1 MPQQAD
7 ETQTQNAPKFQDYGS
22 SESTHLGQ
30 GPHFDDTQLPLVT
43 LSQLPEIGHVKQ
55 QIEPAVL
62 TVSMA
67 RTTLIQIVRP
77 PIISTEQRTP
87 LSIDE
92 QATHQSIKEDAPV
105 ASISGKLHAHGGT
118 VTPLQW
124 TVAEHQGQF
133 GRLDIDPT
141 TGEWH
146 YQLDNNALNT
156 DALAEGEH
164 QTEQFT
170 ITVSSPNGEQVN
182 TVIIIDVE
190 GSNDLPHILGSH
202 LASINAADSLPA
214 VTGQLHSID
223 PDHNDAVSWAVLDG
237 QGQYGQLSINP
248 LTGQWQYQLNTHATA
263 TLALVSGQ
271 QVTET
276 FTVTA
281 TDQSG
286 HPVSQQVSIQVNGAD
301 NTAIIQGDITGLVTE
316 DTQALNGQ
324 LTVSGQLSIQDPDW
338 DQAHFSADSLQGQ
351 FGYLTID
358 VNGHWIYNADNTQA
372 TIQSLRSG
380 EHLTDTFTIHS
391 ADGTAQNITV
401 TINGTDDKA
410 EISGTTSASLTEDS
424 DTYQGMLRADGN
436 LTITDND
443 HGPHL
448 FTATEQYGQF
458 GTLIIDEFGH
468 WTYTAD
474 NSQTAIQALKTGE
487 SITDTLVVQ
496 TQDGTQQT
504 ISITIHGT
512 DDHSVIMGTS
522 VMRVFEDKRLSQGL
536 LHTDGQL
543 WVSNPD
549 TGRAGFAA
557 EQLQGQFGILSINT
571 HGYWTYTADNNNP
584 SIQALKHGES
594 LTETLFVQA
603 LDGTSQ
609 KIAILIKGAD
619 DKAIIGGTATA
630 TLIEDQS
637 AQHGQ
642 LQAHGALT
650 ITDPML
656 TKPSSRH

>member
-1 MPQQAD
+1 MSKKKPLTLSTAKRKSRISAKLAKKSEIAAKKLDKDVAKLKVKEFRQGEVQSTASPDIVASKSWRLPSHTATQLVNTEESTEQKPDSQSATVDIDNRHVHVTAQSASSSTDSEKTLSEMPQQAD

-30 GPHFDDTQLPLVT
+30 GPHFDDTPSPLVT

-55 QIEPAVL
+55 QIEPAAL

-67 RTTLIQIVRP
+67 RTTLTQIVRP

-105 ASISGKLHAHGGT
+105 ASASGKLHAHGAT

-164 QTEQFT
+164 QIEQFT

-301 NTAIIQGDITGLVTE
+301 NTAIIQGDMTGLVTE

-324 LTVSGQLSIQDPDW
+324 LTVSGQLSIQDPDK
-338 DQAHFSADSLQGQ
+338 DQAHFSADS
-351 FGYLTID
+351 
-358 VNGHWIYNADNTQA
+358 
-372 TIQSLRSG
+372 
-380 EHLTDTFTIHS
+380 
-391 ADGTAQNITV
+391 
-401 TINGTDDKA
+401 
-410 EISGTTSASLTEDS
+410 
-424 DTYQGMLRADGN
+424 
-436 LTITDND
+436 
-443 HGPHL
+443 
-448 FTATEQYGQF
+448 
-458 GTLIIDEFGH
+458 
-468 WTYTAD
+468 
-474 NSQTAIQALKTGE
+474 
-487 SITDTLVVQ
+487 
-496 TQDGTQQT
+496 
-504 ISITIHGT
+504 
-512 DDHSVIMGTS
+512 
-522 VMRVFEDKRLSQGL
+522 
-536 LHTDGQL
+536 
-543 WVSNPD
+543 
-549 TGRAGFAA
+549 
-557 EQLQGQFGILSINT
+557 
-571 HGYWTYTADNNNP
+571 
-584 SIQALKHGES
+584 
-594 LTETLFVQA
+594 
-603 LDGTSQ
+603 
-609 KIAILIKGAD
+609 
-619 DKAIIGGTATA
+619 
-630 TLIEDQS
+630 
-637 AQHGQ
+637 
-642 LQAHGALT
+642 
-650 ITDPML
+650 
-656 TKPSSRH
+656 